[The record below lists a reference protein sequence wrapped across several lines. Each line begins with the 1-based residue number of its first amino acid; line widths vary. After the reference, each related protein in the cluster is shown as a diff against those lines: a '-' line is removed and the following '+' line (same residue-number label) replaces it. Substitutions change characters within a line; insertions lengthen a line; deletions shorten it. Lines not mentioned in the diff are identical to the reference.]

1 MLKKIPSSRELAQF
15 ALHELLKQGAGF
27 LAGILAY
34 EWVSSYFRVKR
45 WFQFWGFLSKKKA
58 LDGDVFNIA
67 IFAISFLIGLGALRL
82 VNMLIAAIFPA
93 QQNPADNR

>member
-1 MLKKIPSSRELAQF
+1 MFKKIPTKRELAQF

-27 LAGILAY
+27 LAGLIAY
-34 EWVSSYFRVKR
+34 EWVSSYFRVKK

-67 IFAISFLIGLGALRL
+67 IFVISFLIGLVALYI
-82 VNMLIAAIFPA
+82 VNQLITIIFSSKDKPE
-93 QQNPADNR
+93 NT

>member
-1 MLKKIPSSRELAQF
+1 MFKKIPTKRELAQF

-27 LAGILAY
+27 LAGVLAY
-34 EWVSSYFRVKR
+34 EWVSSYFRVKK

-67 IFAISFLIGLGALRL
+67 IFVISFLIGLGALYI
-82 VNMLIAAIFPA
+82 VNQLITIIFTSKDKPE
-93 QQNPADNR
+93 NT